1 VGEDARLE
9 AATALWWKAHRLSDA
24 GAHHEALP
32 LWEELAHFGDPR
44 VVRTG
49 RTGQAFTLVEMGRY
63 RDAQRVYAVL
73 AAERMRRGWSQ
84 WLVGWL
90 LVIVLAASG
99 KLRFRG
105 LLARLHSRLR
115 AKYEPIEL
123 DSRASAEERDGPS
136 RDH

>member
-1 VGEDARLE
+1 
-9 AATALWWKAHRLSDA
+9 
-24 GAHHEALP
+24 
-32 LWEELAHFGDPR
+32 
-44 VVRTG
+44 
-49 RTGQAFTLVEMGRY
+49 MGRY